1 MGAFDQIQLRPQ
13 ERRLLVLGA
22 AILFVVLN
30 LWFVWPHYGELGR
43 VQNQIRGRE
52 RTLETFRTEL
62 ARRDEYL
69 AQLQALEM
77 DGVGVL
83 DRDKDLTLLGTVQTE
98 LARGGISHSGIN
110 TASGGSS
117 EFFEQRTLSVNL
129 NPTSPEALVR
139 FLLSLATNQ
148 VVLRVK
154 ELDLK
159 PDGTK
164 TKLSGS
170 VRIVASFQRET
181 LVPPAATAV
190 AATPRP

>member
-62 ARRDEYL
+62 DRRDGYL

-98 LARGGISHSGIN
+98 LARSGISHSGIN
-110 TASGGSS
+110 TASGGTS

-181 LVPPAATAV
+181 LVPTAAAV
-190 AATPRP
+190 AATPRL

>member
-43 VQNQIRGRE
+43 VQNQIRERE

-62 ARRDEYL
+62 DRRDGYL

-83 DRDKDLTLLGTVQTE
+83 DRDKDLTLLSTVQTE
-98 LARGGISHSGIN
+98 LARSGISHSGIN
-110 TASGGSS
+110 TASGGTS

-181 LVPPAATAV
+181 LVPTAAAV

>member
-43 VQNQIRGRE
+43 VQAAIRRQE
-52 RTLETFRTEL
+52 RTLDTFRAEL
-62 ARRDEYL
+62 ARTNDY
-69 AQLQALEM
+69 ATQLQALEI

-83 DRDKDLTLLGTVQTE
+83 DRDKDLNLMNTVQAQMTSS
-98 LARGGISHSGIN
+98 GVSHTSLT
-110 TASGGSS
+110 TASGGTNQ
-117 EFFEQRTLSVNL
+117 FFEQRTLSITL
-129 NPTSPEALVR
+129 NPTPPEALVR
-139 FLLSLATNQ
+139 FLVSLATNQ

-170 VRIVASFQRET
+170 IRIVASYQRPT
-181 LVPPAATAV
+181 SVPPSAATV

>member
-43 VQNQIRGRE
+43 TQAQISRQQRNLD
-52 RTLETFRTEL
+52 TYRTEL
-62 ARRDEYL
+62 ARRGEYL
-69 AQLQALEM
+69 AQLQALEL

-83 DRDKDLTLLGTVQTE
+83 DRDKDLTLLSTVQTE
-98 LARGGISHSGIN
+98 LGRSGISHGGIT
-110 TASGGSS
+110 TASGGTN
-117 EFFEQRTLSVNL
+117 EFFEQRTLSLNL

-139 FLLSLATNQ
+139 FLVSLATNQ
-148 VVLRVK
+148 VAVRVR

-159 PDGTK
+159 PDGTR
-164 TKLSGS
+164 TKLAGT
-170 VRIVASFQRET
+170 VRMVASFQRET
-181 LVPPAATAV
+181 LIPPGTATV